1 MDSVNCWILLIKNN
15 TLNDLILFLSLSL
28 FKQLRILKYQETDKF
43 MNSINCKLINT
54 TLYRIYKL

>member
-1 MDSVNCWILLIKNN
+1 MYPCCWILLIKNS

>member
-1 MDSVNCWILLIKNN
+1 MYPCCWILLIKNS
-15 TLNDLILFLSLSL
+15 TLNDLILSLSL

-43 MNSINCKLINT
+43 ENSINCKLINT